1 MCLHLWSYDF
11 VASKAN
17 WSRPWV
23 IKYYMSVIIYYVF
36 SSGGS
41 SGGGSGTTG
50 EKTHALE
57 QKVLKLMD
65 ELTELHRNKG
75 EVC

>member
-1 MCLHLWSYDF
+1 
-11 VASKAN
+11 
-17 WSRPWV
+17 
-23 IKYYMSVIIYYVF
+23 MSVIIYYVF

-75 EVC
+75 EVCWLIS

>member
-1 MCLHLWSYDF
+1 M
-11 VASKAN
+11 
-17 WSRPWV
+17 
-23 IKYYMSVIIYYVF
+23 YYIF
-36 SSGGS
+36 SGG
-41 SGGGSGTTG
+41 GGGSGGSGGVTS

-75 EVC
+75 EVAQFFLSFENYTES